1 MCEMDGMIYWWT
13 MNFNNIAVLNIH
25 DFSYAC
31 IINGISKSK
40 TVNLLQYAYLSKKS
54 TFHYKMFH
62 PHV

>member
-1 MCEMDGMIYWWT
+1 

-31 IINGISKSK
+31 IINGISKSE